1 MSLPDWGC
9 TVGRISIVRIRSGV
23 TCVVDYRGLVS
34 YRGDN
39 PCRYKTVQYIM
50 GCITEVCL

>member
-1 MSLPDWGC
+1 MALPDWVC
-9 TVGRISIVRIRSGV
+9 SVGRINIVRIRSGV